1 MKLSAPDSSIK
12 REGLIRFAHPIL
24 APLAESQAGPSR
36 CRMGSVRSLVS
47 SLLLVVA
54 GASISGACAAQP
66 TTSAQTESPSAPNG
80 GKTVRPG
87 PWTPPAGLVQTPLW
101 PGEAPDMENVNLPP
115 ESVLVNPTPEALF
128 GATSE
133 AALDVSI
140 PAITVIP
147 ARGRPNGAAMLVF
160 PGGGFKAVVLTL
172 QGTEIC
178 DWVTAQG
185 IACILVKYRVPRTA
199 HHYDA
204 SCDCGVE
211 PDRPRA
217 LQDAQ
222 RAIRLVRSRAEELG
236 IDPGRIGVM
245 GFSAGGYLAVQTSN
259 IFAPAYSPVDAVDT
273 VSSRPDFAIA
283 FYPGHLCRPGDKLP
297 ANLNVTSNTSPTFL
311 IAAWDDDVNPICNS
325 TLYAR
330 ALDAAGVP
338 AEVHFFAKGG
348 HAFARR
354 TPEARHAIWPELVKG
369 WLTERGII
377 GEQP

>member
-1 MKLSAPDSSIK
+1 MKHSAPDPGIK
-12 REGLIRFAHPIL
+12 REGLKRFSRPIL
-24 APLAESQAGPSR
+24 APFAENQTGP
-36 CRMGSVRSLVS
+36 RMCQMDSVRSLVS
-47 SLLLVVA
+47 SLLLAVC
-54 GASISGACAAQP
+54 GAAISGACAAQP
-66 TTSAQTESPSAPNG
+66 PTSAEAETAPAPSG
-80 GKTVRPG
+80 RKTVRPG
-87 PWTPPAGLVQTPLW
+87 PWTPPLGLVQTPLW
-101 PGEAPDMENVNLPP
+101 PGEAPDMENVDLPP

-128 GATSE
+128 STTSE
-133 AALDVSI
+133 AALDVTV
-140 PAITVIP
+140 PTMTVIP
-147 ARGRPNGAAMLVF
+147 ARGKPNGAAILVF

-185 IACILVKYRVPRTA
+185 MACILVKYRVPRTA

-222 RAIRLVRSRAEELG
+222 RAIRLVRSRSQELG

-259 IFAPAYSPVDAVDT
+259 IFEPAYTPVDAVDD
-273 VSSRPDFAIA
+273 VSSRPDFAIS
-283 FYPGHLCRPGDKLP
+283 FYPGHICRPGDKLP

-338 AEVHFFAKGG
+338 AEVHIFAKGG

>member
-1 MKLSAPDSSIK
+1 MALA
-12 REGLIRFAHPIL
+12 RYIL
-24 APLAESQAGPSR
+24 
-36 CRMGSVRSLVS
+36 
-47 SLLLVVA
+47 SLLLVAA
-54 GASISGACAAQP
+54 GAGMTGAFFPQP
-66 TTSAQTESPSAPNG
+66 ATSAEVTSAPVLSG
-80 GKTVRPG
+80 GKFVRPG
-87 PWTPPAGLVQTPLW
+87 PWVPPAGLIQTPLW
-101 PGEAPDMENVNLPP
+101 PDQAPDMQNVDFQP
-115 ESVLVNPTPEALF
+115 ETVLVNPTPKALF
-128 GATSE
+128 GSISE
-133 AALDVSI
+133 AALDVSV
-140 PAITVIP
+140 PTITVIA
-147 ARGRPNGAAMLVF
+147 ARGKPNGAAILVF

-178 DWVTAQG
+178 DWVSAQG
-185 IACILVKYRVPRTA
+185 IACILVKYRVPRTG

-236 IDPGRIGVM
+236 IDRDRIGVM

-259 IFAPAYSPVDAVDT
+259 IFAPAYMPVDDIDT
-273 VSSRPDFAIA
+273 ISSRPDFAIA
-283 FYPGHLCRPGDKLP
+283 FYPGHLCRPGEILP
-297 ANLNVTSNTSPTFL
+297 ANLEVTSRTPPTFL

-338 AEVHFFAKGG
+338 AEVHFFASGG

-369 WLTERGII
+369 WLTERQII
-377 GEQP
+377 GQKP

>member
-12 REGLIRFAHPIL
+12 REGLIRFAHPIR
-24 APLAESQAGPSR
+24 APFTERHAGPRR
-36 CRMGSVRSLVS
+36 CRMGPVRSLFS
-47 SLLLVVA
+47 SLLVA
-54 GASISGACAAQP
+54 VACAGLSGACAAQP
-66 TTSAQTESPSAPNG
+66 ATSAGAESAPAPSG
-80 GKTVRPG
+80 GKIVRPG

-101 PGEAPDMENVNLPP
+101 PGEAPDMENVNLAP
-115 ESVLVNPTPEALF
+115 ESVLVNPTPQALF

-133 AALDVSI
+133 AALDVSVPTMTI
-140 PAITVIP
+140 IP

-211 PDRPRA
+211 SDRPRA

-222 RAIRLVRSRAEELG
+222 RAIRLVRSRSEELG

-259 IFAPAYSPVDAVDT
+259 IFAPAYTPVDAVDN
-273 VSSRPDFAIA
+273 VSSRPDFAIS

-330 ALDAAGVP
+330 ALDAAGVS

-377 GEQP
+377 AEQP

>member
-1 MKLSAPDSSIK
+1 MEFSAPDFGIN
-12 REGLIRFAHPIL
+12 RERLRCFARSIL
-24 APLAESQAGPSR
+24 APIAESAAEQRRNRTATAR
-36 CRMGSVRSLVS
+36 RLVMR
-47 SLLLVVA
+47 LLLVVA
-54 GASISGACAAQP
+54 GAGISGACDAQP
-66 TTSAQTESPSAPNG
+66 ATSSEAASAPAPSG
-80 GKTVRPG
+80 GKTVRLG
-87 PWTPPAGLVQTPLW
+87 PWNPPDGLIQTPLW
-101 PGEAPDMENVNLPP
+101 PGEAPDMENVDLPP

-128 GATSE
+128 SATSE
-133 AALDVSI
+133 AALDVSV
-140 PAITVIP
+140 PTMTVIP
-147 ARGRPNGAAMLVF
+147 ARGTPTGAAILVF

-222 RAIRLVRSRAEELG
+222 RAIRLVRSRSDELG

-259 IFAPAYSPVDAVDT
+259 IFEPAYTPVDAVDT

-297 ANLNVTSNTSPTFL
+297 VNLQVTSNTSPTFL

-330 ALDAAGVP
+330 ALDAADVP

-377 GEQP
+377 GAQP

>member
-1 MKLSAPDSSIK
+1 MKIPTPDSGMR
-12 REGLIRFAHPIL
+12 RERSKLVARLIPLPCTERLPDQRRPRTAL
-24 APLAESQAGPSR
+24 AR
-36 CRMGSVRSLVS
+36 YLVL
-47 SLLLVVA
+47 SLLLGAA
-54 GASISGACAAQP
+54 GFVNSAFAAPPAP
-66 TTSAQTESPSAPNG
+66 TAEATSAAAPSG

-87 PWTPPAGLVQTPLW
+87 PWTPPAGLIQTPLW
-101 PGEAPDMENVNLPP
+101 PNQAPDMENVDLPP
-115 ESVLVNPTPEALF
+115 ESVLVNPTPGALF
-128 GATSE
+128 TTTSE

-140 PAITVIP
+140 PTMTVIP
-147 ARGRPNGAAMLVF
+147 ARGTPNGAAILVF

-178 DWVTAQG
+178 DWVTEQG

-211 PDRPRA
+211 PDKPRA

-222 RAIRLVRSRAEELG
+222 RAIRLVRSRSEELG
-236 IDPGRIGVM
+236 IDPDRIGVM

-259 IFAPAYSPVDAVDT
+259 MFEPVYTPVDAVDT
-273 VSSRPDFAIA
+273 ISSRPDFAIA
-283 FYPGHLCRPGDKLP
+283 FYPGHLCRPGEKLP
-297 ANLNVTSNTSPTFL
+297 ANLDVTSRTSPTFL

-377 GEQP
+377 GQKP